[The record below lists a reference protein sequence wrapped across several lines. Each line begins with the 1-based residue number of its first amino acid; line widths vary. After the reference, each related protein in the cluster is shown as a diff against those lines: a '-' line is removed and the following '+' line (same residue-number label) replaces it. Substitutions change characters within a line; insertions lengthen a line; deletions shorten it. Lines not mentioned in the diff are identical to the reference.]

1 MQFGIFE
8 FLRLVGALGFFIY
21 GMKVMS
27 EGIQKAAGGSL
38 RRIIRAMTKNRYFGV
53 VTGFL
58 VTALVQ
64 SSSATT
70 VMTVSFVNAGLLSLT
85 ESVGV
90 LMGANVGTTITAW
103 LISLLGFKVKVA
115 TFSLPVIAIALP
127 LLFAR
132 PKKWRSW
139 GEFLIGFALLFM
151 GLDALKDAVPDLRQ
165 NPEVLSFLATYA
177 DMGLLST
184 LLFILVGTVL
194 TVVVQSSS
202 AAMALTITMCYQGW
216 IPFDVAAPMVLGE
229 NIGTT
234 ITAQMAALV
243 GNVHAKRAATIHTI
257 FNVLGVA
264 WMIPAMPLFLK
275 AIAALMVIEGLGDPF
290 TTATSIPFGLAYF
303 HTAFNLANVLLLIWF
318 VPILV
323 RIAERIVKPHGEEDE
338 DFRLEYIAT
347 GLMGTPELSTLE
359 ARKELA
365 KFGEITARMSGFIEQ
380 LLNADDPKRQR
391 KMLKK
396 VRKYEEITDRLEV
409 EIAAYLAKVSQG
421 DLSEGLS
428 QRIRGMLSITND
440 LERIGDIFYQMSLAI
455 ERKNEEQHWFSPSQR
470 QNLMELFSLVDE
482 AFVVMNDNLVIDSPS
497 GAELAKAMRAEEAIN
512 HKRDELRSA
521 HLASIERGDYNVR
534 GGMVYNDLFSSA
546 ERVGDH
552 IINVSEALVDRD

>member
-38 RRIIRAMTKNRYFGV
+38 RRILQVMTKNRYFGV

-115 TFSLPVIAIALP
+115 TFSLPVIAVALP

-132 PKKWRSW
+132 RKKWRSW
-139 GEFLIGFALLFM
+139 GEFLIGFAFLFM

-165 NPEVLSFLATYA
+165 NPEVLSFLANYA

-184 LLFILVGTVL
+184 FLFIFVGTVL
-194 TVVVQSSS
+194 TVLVQSSS

-216 IPFDVAAPMVLGE
+216 IPFNVAAPMVLGE

-234 ITAQMAALV
+234 ITAQMAAMV

-264 WMIPAMPLFLK
+264 WMILAMPIFLK
-275 AIAALMVIEGLGDPF
+275 AIATLMVAEGLGDPF

-318 VPILV
+318 VPMLV
-323 RIAERIVKPHGEEDE
+323 RIAERLVRSHGEEDE

-347 GLMGTPELSTLE
+347 GLMGTPELSVLE
-359 ARKELA
+359 AKKELA
-365 KFGEITARMSGFIEQ
+365 KFGEITARMCGFIEQ
-380 LLNADDPKRQR
+380 LLNAEDPKRQR

-409 EIAAYLAKVSQG
+409 EIAAYLAKVSEG
-421 DLSEGLS
+421 DLSEELS

-455 ERKNEEQHWFSPSQR
+455 ERKNEEQHWFSPPHLQE
-470 QNLMELFSLVDE
+470 LMELFTLLDE
-482 AFVVMNDNLVIDSPS
+482 ALGVMNDNLGTERPS
-497 GAELAKAMRAEEAIN
+497 RAELTKAKRAEEAIN

-552 IINVSEALVDRD
+552 IINVSEALVDQD

>member
-1 MQFGIFE
+1 
-8 FLRLVGALGFFIY
+8 
-21 GMKVMS
+21 MKVMS

-264 WMIPAMPLFLK
+264 
-275 AIAALMVIEGLGDPF
+275 
-290 TTATSIPFGLAYF
+290 
-303 HTAFNLANVLLLIWF
+303 
-318 VPILV
+318 
-323 RIAERIVKPHGEEDE
+323 
-338 DFRLEYIAT
+338 
-347 GLMGTPELSTLE
+347 
-359 ARKELA
+359 
-365 KFGEITARMSGFIEQ
+365 
-380 LLNADDPKRQR
+380 
-391 KMLKK
+391 
-396 VRKYEEITDRLEV
+396 
-409 EIAAYLAKVSQG
+409 
-421 DLSEGLS
+421 
-428 QRIRGMLSITND
+428 
-440 LERIGDIFYQMSLAI
+440 
-455 ERKNEEQHWFSPSQR
+455 
-470 QNLMELFSLVDE
+470 
-482 AFVVMNDNLVIDSPS
+482 
-497 GAELAKAMRAEEAIN
+497 
-512 HKRDELRSA
+512 
-521 HLASIERGDYNVR
+521 
-534 GGMVYNDLFSSA
+534 
-546 ERVGDH
+546 
-552 IINVSEALVDRD
+552 